1 MANAEEV
8 QRQLAALIA
17 EVGQL
22 RVDRDSMRVQ
32 LAAQAR
38 TNEGLD
44 RLVAVVQIQA
54 AAVEQLARKR
64 DRVSLIDSKGLG
76 RPKAFGG
83 KEDEYLP
90 WSVKTKNYMIGVYP
104 ELQRCLEWAS
114 EFEGE
119 ITDDVCNHEFADVDG
134 AKT

>member
-22 RVDRDSMRVQ
+22 RVDRDSMRAQ

-44 RLVAVVQIQA
+44 RLVAAVQIQA

-90 WSVKTKNYMIGVYP
+90 WSQDQELHDRGLPRAP
-104 ELQRCLEWAS
+104 E
-114 EFEGE
+114 
-119 ITDDVCNHEFADVDG
+119 VP
-134 AKT
+134 